1 MTLIVSKFALPFQN
15 FDNIIYINREF
26 FKDPPLPLKQNR
38 SNFDGGEGGVLSG
51 GKFDVGLNST
61 KHEYV
66 IGAMHPVFPLTDT
79 GYPATTSVRDGS
91 GFGVFQDAG
100 ESITLSAVAIGFD
113 IDDNDNGSA
122 NEDFAHAT
130 RKVYL
135 SSGPRSNVGTHRQQQ
150 TSLLTHIS
158 ASFNLGVIYEDG
170 SMNTYHVPALTATSH
185 DRGGA
190 TANPLSAVQI
200 RAFDVGSDP
209 ETRRLV
215 SLGYR

>member
-1 MTLIVSKFALPFQN
+1 MAFTVSKFELPFQD
-15 FDNIIYINREF
+15 FKNIIFINREF

-38 SNFDGGEGGVLSG
+38 SSFSGGEGGFLSG
-51 GKFDVGLNST
+51 GKFEIGLNST
-61 KHEYV
+61 KHEFA
-66 IGAMHPVFPLTDT
+66 IGAMHPVFTLTDT

-100 ESITLSAVAIGFD
+100 ESITLSAVGIGFS
-113 IDDNDNGSA
+113 IDDTTLGAA
-122 NEDFAHAT
+122 NENFAHAT

-170 SMNTYHVPALTATSH
+170 SMNTYHVPSLTATSH

-190 TANPLSAVQI
+190 TANPLSAVKI

-215 SLGYR
+215 ALGYR